1 MEGIAAGIDHIEHA
15 VKTAG
20 AFAQCDLDRIH
31 VGVDASS
38 SRSFLD
44 GLLAHYRKADPGV
57 AIEIDF
63 SRPGNPTDN
72 AFCEAFNG
80 RVRAE
85 CLNAS
90 WFLSMADAIERIE
103 EWRCHYNNDR
113 PHTSLGNL
121 TPNEFARQTLTAREI
136 A

>member
-1 MEGIAAGIDHIEHA
+1 MGRRRSVSSTVAESGVRRNFPRCCDNGPEFAG
-15 VKTAG
+15 KM
-20 AFAQCDLDRIH
+20 LDQWAYH
-31 VGVDASS
+31 N
-38 SRSFLD
+38 
-44 GLLAHYRKADPGV
+44 GL
-57 AIEIDF
+57 EIDF
-63 SRPGNPTDN
+63 SRPGKPTDN

-80 RVRAE
+80 RVRSE

-121 TPNEFARQTLTAREI
+121 TPNEFARQTPTAREI